1 MDTSEVTVATRRY
14 RTNAEKVRI
23 VEETMAEGVSVASV
37 ARRHGLNAN
46 LLFNWRRRYQ
56 QGLLERSR
64 EPVAAKLLPVH
75 VEPEPE
81 AMPSASRGT
90 SAGQIQVSLP
100 GGIVIDVRGEVDAA
114 LLGTVLRVLRSR

>member
-1 MDTSEVTVATRRY
+1 MDTSEVTVPTRRY

-75 VEPEPE
+75 VEHEPLP
-81 AMPSASRGT
+81 AASHT
-90 SAGQIQVSLP
+90 PFAGHIQVSLP
-100 GGIVIDVRGEVDAA
+100 GGIAVEIRGEVDAA
-114 LLGTVLRVLRSR
+114 LLGTLLRVLRSR